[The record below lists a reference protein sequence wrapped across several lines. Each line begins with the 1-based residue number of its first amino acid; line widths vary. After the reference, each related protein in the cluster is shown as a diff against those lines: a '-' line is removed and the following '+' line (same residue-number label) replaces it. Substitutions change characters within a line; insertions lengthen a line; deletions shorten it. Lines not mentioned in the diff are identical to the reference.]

1 ASTDFFDMLKQ
12 SDVFPT
18 TSQISPAA
26 FEQAF
31 REELQTHETLI
42 VVTLSSKGSGTYQS
56 ACIARDLV
64 LEDMPEA
71 DIVLIDSLS
80 FCSGYG
86 MIVVEAAQMLK
97 DGCTKQEIIDHITNS
112 CANLEIYILADT
124 LEYLKKGGRVS
135 NIAALIG
142 GMLNIRPI
150 LTVRDGMV
158 ASKGKLRGNKNIM
171 PRFIEEIQQD
181 GYDFSNTIL
190 VIAHGAAPEKAAEF
204 KQLAQLH
211 LKPKGF
217 YEAELGC
224 VIGAHTGPG
233 VMAAF
238 FVKTT

>member
-1 ASTDFFDMLKQ
+1 MASIKLITDSTSDIMKAVAEQWGIRVLPLTVHFGDKSYADGVELASTDFFDMLKQ

-31 REELQTHETLI
+31 REELHTHDTLI

-56 ACIARDLV
+56 ACIAKEMV
-64 LEDMPEA
+64 LEDTPEA

-86 MIVVEAAQMLK
+86 MIVVEAAKMLQ
-97 DGCTKQEIIDHITNS
+97 DGRTKQEIIDHITNS

-158 ASKGKLRGNKNIM
+158 ASKGKLRGN
-171 PRFIEEIQQD
+171 
-181 GYDFSNTIL
+181 
-190 VIAHGAAPEKAAEF
+190 
-204 KQLAQLH
+204 
-211 LKPKGF
+211 
-217 YEAELGC
+217 
-224 VIGAHTGPG
+224 
-233 VMAAF
+233 
-238 FVKTT
+238 